1 MAKFSPTTTVEIKC
15 PKCAGDRV
23 VKIGFQRGQQRYRC
37 KDCRKDFRA
46 NGKATGRRMD
56 AELMGAAIQDHYDG
70 KSYKKIAEAV
80 EKEYDIPEPSKAT
93 VYEWVRDFSAEA
105 VEEMKDHP
113 AKTGGG
119 NWVADEMYLDVK
131 RKKAYL
137 WDIMDT
143 DTRYILASHL
153 SYKRDSTAAR
163 AILRKALAASDGPP
177 KSITTDKLRAYIKP
191 IKDIVPEAKHIQSQG
206 LAAEV
211 NNNLSERLQGTYR
224 DREKTL
230 RGLESI
236 ETGQRFLDGWTLN
249 YNLFRKHEGLKN
261 KTPAS
266 KALADPPFTEWAD
279 VVKGDAVEPQLVL
292 AAPRRADA
300 PKMELKELPT
310 PKLAKS
316 SRASIG
322 GRTGTPSVMRMPKAQ
337 VRTATASRKG
347 RAKKLHPMAK
357 LRSCAAFRRRCIYEV
372 QEQTKS
378 QAKQV

>member
-1 MAKFSPTTTVEIKC
+1 MAKFSTTTTYEIHC
-15 PKCAGDRV
+15 PKCASDHV

-70 KSYKKIAEAV
+70 KSYKKITEAI

-105 VEEMKDHP
+105 IEEMKDHP

-119 NWVADEMYLDVK
+119 DWVADELHFEVK
-131 RKKAYL
+131 GKKAYL
-137 WDIMDT
+137 WDIMDR

-153 SYKRDSTAAR
+153 SYRRDAPSAR
-163 AILRKALAASDGPP
+163 AMLRKALAASDGPP
-177 KSITTDKLRAYIKP
+177 ETITTDKWRAYIKP
-191 IKDIVPEAKHIQSQG
+191 IKELVPEAEHIQSQG

-224 DREKTL
+224 DRVKTL
-230 RGLESI
+230 RSLESI
-236 ETGQRFLDGWTLN
+236 ETGQRYLDGWTVN
-249 YNLFRKHEGLKN
+249 YNLFRKHESLKN
-261 KTPAS
+261 KPPAS
-266 KALADPPFTEWAD
+266 KALADPPFREWTD
-279 VVKGDAVEPQLVL
+279 VVKGDAVEPQSVIT
-292 AAPRRADA
+292 AAPRLADA
-300 PKMELKELPT
+300 PKVELKESPTPKPT
-310 PKLAKS
+310 PKLKRSLRVS
-316 SRASIG
+316 SG
-322 GRTGTPSVMRMPKAQ
+322 GRTGTPSVMRMPKVQ

-357 LRSCAAFRRRCIYEV
+357 LRNGIRR
-372 QEQTKS
+372 S
-378 QAKQV
+378 QRKHGGGR

>member
-1 MAKFSPTTTVEIKC
+1 MAKFSTTTTVEIKC
-15 PKCAGDRV
+15 PKCASERI
-23 VKIGFQRGQQRYRC
+23 VKIGFQRGVQRYRC
-37 KDCRKDFRA
+37 KNCRKDFRA

-70 KSYKKIAEAV
+70 KSYKKISEAI

-93 VYEWVRDFSAEA
+93 VYEWVRDYTAEA

-131 RKKAYL
+131 GKKAYL

-153 SYKRDSTAAR
+153 SYRRDATAAR

-177 KSITTDKLRAYIKP
+177 KSITTDKWRAYIKP
-191 IKDIVPEAKHIQSQG
+191 IKDLVPEAKHIQSEG
-206 LAAEV
+206 LTAEV

-236 ETGQRFLDGWTLN
+236 ETGQRWLDGWTVN
-249 YNLFRKHEGLKN
+249 YNLFRKHESLGN
-261 KTPAS
+261 KPPAS
-266 KALADPPFTEWAD
+266 KALADPPFREWTD
-279 VVKGDAVEPQLVL
+279 VVKGDAVEPQLVIA
-292 AAPRRADA
+292 AAPRRANE
-300 PKMELKELPT
+300 PKAELKKSPT
-310 PKLAKS
+310 PKLPKS
-316 SRASIG
+316 SRASS
-322 GRTGTPSVMRMPKAQ
+322 GRTTPTPSVTSLPKAKM
-337 VRTATASRKG
+337 RTATTPSKG
-347 RAKKLHPMAK
+347 RAKKLHPLAK
-357 LRSCAAFRRRCIYEV
+357 IRNGIRRNQR
-372 QEQTKS
+372 KRGGGR
-378 QAKQV
+378 

>member
-1 MAKFSPTTTVEIKC
+1 MAEFSTTTTVEIHC
-15 PKCAGDRV
+15 PKCAGERI

-37 KDCRKDFRA
+37 KECRKDFRA

-113 AKTGGG
+113 AKTAGG

-131 RKKAYL
+131 GKKAYL

-153 SYKRDSTAAR
+153 SYKRDATAAR
-163 AILRKALAASDGPP
+163 AMLRKALAASDGPP
-177 KSITTDKLRAYIKP
+177 KSITTDKWRAYIKP

-206 LAAEV
+206 LTAEV

-266 KALADPPFTEWAD
+266 KALKDPPFTEWAD

-292 AAPRRADA
+292 AAPRLADA

-316 SRASIG
+316 SRASG
-322 GRTGTPSVMRMPKAQ
+322 GSRTGAPNVMMMPKAK

-357 LRSCAAFRRRCIYEV
+357 LRNGIRRNQR
-372 QEQTKS
+372 KHGGGH
-378 QAKQV
+378 

>member
-1 MAKFSPTTTVEIKC
+1 MAQFSTTRTVEIHC
-15 PKCAGDRV
+15 PRCAGGQI

-105 VEEMKDHP
+105 VDEMKDHP

-119 NWVADEMYLDVK
+119 DWVADELHFTVK
-131 RKKAYL
+131 GKKAYL
-137 WDIMDT
+137 WDIMDR

-153 SYKRDSTAAR
+153 SYRRDAPSAR
-163 AILRKALAASDGPP
+163 AMLRKALAASDGPP
-177 KSITTDKLRAYIKP
+177 KTITTDKWRAYIKP
-191 IKDIVPEAKHIQSQG
+191 IKELVPEAKHIQSEG

-224 DREKTL
+224 DRVKTL
-230 RGLESI
+230 RSLESI
-236 ETGQRFLDGWTLN
+236 ETGQRYLDGWTLN
-249 YNLFRKHEGLKN
+249 YNLFRKHEALKN
-261 KTPAS
+261 KPPAS
-266 KALADPPFTEWAD
+266 KALKDPPFTEWTD

-310 PKLAKS
+310 PQKS
-316 SRASIG
+316 SRVSSG
-322 GRTGTPSVMRMPKAQ
+322 GRTGTPSVMKMPKAQ

-347 RAKKLHPMAK
+347 RAKKLHPMAT
-357 LRSCAAFRRRCIYEV
+357 LRNGIRR
-372 QEQTKS
+372 S
-378 QAKQV
+378 QRRHGGGC